1 MREKESGR
9 NEIRKARDRLQ
20 IVLKATVIL
29 SAIGRPAA
37 SPSPG
42 RLMQSLRPCSRLIE
56 SEFVL

>member
-9 NEIRKARDRLQ
+9 NEIRKARARLQ
-20 IVLKATVIL
+20 IVLKVTVIL
-29 SAIGRPAA
+29 SAIDRPAA
-37 SPSPG
+37 STSPG